1 MKQQIKKIA
10 IKLIDPIATNL
21 GYSRLKPSI
30 ENQYSK
36 NNLLR
41 TFFLNLKAI
50 GFIPKHIID
59 VGANHGSWTRETL
72 KYFPDS
78 YYTLVEP
85 QSWLKESFQD
95 ILGKNEKVDYYP
107 VGAGAQEGTFKF
119 TIVNRD
125 DSCSFRY
132 TEAEAKEAG
141 FEQVEL
147 PVETLNAIVSKS
159 DFPFPDMVKIDAE
172 GLDIEVLKG
181 ANNLFGKTEIF
192 LVEVAVVNKNL
203 KNTCLEVIKFMEL
216 NGYTLFDITDLNR
229 PFGNCL
235 WLMELV
241 FVLKNGVV
249 NTYDF
254 KNKS

>member
-1 MKQQIKKIA
+1 M
-10 IKLIDPIATNL
+10 
-21 GYSRLKPSI
+21 
-30 ENQYSK
+30 
-36 NNLLR
+36 
-41 TFFLNLKAI
+41 
-50 GFIPKHIID
+50 
-59 VGANHGSWTRETL
+59 
-72 KYFPDS
+72 
-78 YYTLVEP
+78 
-85 QSWLKESFQD
+85 
-95 ILGKNEKVDYYP
+95 
-107 VGAGAQEGTFKF
+107 
-119 TIVNRD
+119 
-125 DSCSFRY
+125 
-132 TEAEAKEAG
+132 
-141 FEQVEL
+141 
-147 PVETLNAIVSKS
+147 SKS